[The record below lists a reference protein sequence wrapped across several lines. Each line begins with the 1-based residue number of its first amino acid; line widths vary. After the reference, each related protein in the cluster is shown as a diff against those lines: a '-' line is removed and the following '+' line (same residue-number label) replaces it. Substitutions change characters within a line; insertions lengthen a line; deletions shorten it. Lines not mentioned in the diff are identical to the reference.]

1 MLAKEVTRMNK
12 EQRVE
17 RARTAATA
25 RWAGKTSAD
34 KRKQRL
40 VMLEAQASN
49 LGYRLVPVDD
59 TEKEDE
65 R

>member
-1 MLAKEVTRMNK
+1 MTRMNK

-17 RARTAATA
+17 RARTAANE
-25 RWAGKTSAD
+25 RWKGKTEDD
-34 KRKQRL
+34 KRRQRL

-59 TEKEDE
+59 DTAEESSRAGE
-65 R
+65 

>member
-1 MLAKEVTRMNK
+1 VNK

-25 RWAGKTSAD
+25 RWADKTSAD

-40 VMLEAQASN
+40 VMLEAQAEN

-59 TEKEDE
+59 EGEKDS
-65 R
+65 

>member
-1 MLAKEVTRMNK
+1 MNK

-17 RARTAATA
+17 RARNASKA
-25 RWAGKTSAD
+25 RWAGKTEAD
-34 KRKQRL
+34 KRRQRL
-40 VMLEAQASN
+40 VMLEAQAEN

-59 TEKEDE
+59 TEKEDG

>member
-1 MLAKEVTRMNK
+1 MNK

-25 RWAGKTSAD
+25 RWAGKTSDD
-34 KRKQRL
+34 KRRQRL
-40 VMLEAQASN
+40 TMLSAQAEN

-59 TEKEDE
+59 E
-65 R
+65 RENDS

>member
-1 MLAKEVTRMNK
+1 MNK
-12 EQRVE
+12 QQRVE
-17 RARTAATA
+17 RARTAAAA
-25 RWAGKTSAD
+25 RWKDKTEDD
-34 KRKQRL
+34 KRRQRL
-40 VMLEAQASN
+40 TMLSAQAEN

>member
-1 MLAKEVTRMNK
+1 MNK

-17 RARTAATA
+17 RARTAAAA

-49 LGYRLVPVDD
+49 LGYRLVPV
-59 TEKEDE
+59 EDSE
-65 R
+65 DHTT

>member
-1 MLAKEVTRMNK
+1 MNK
-12 EQRVE
+12 EQRVS
-17 RARTAATA
+17 RARTAAQA
-25 RWAGKTSAD
+25 RWASKTEDD

-59 TEKEDE
+59 E
-65 R
+65 REQD

>member
-1 MLAKEVTRMNK
+1 MNK
-12 EQRVE
+12 EQRIE
-17 RARTAATA
+17 RARNASQA
-25 RWAGKTSAD
+25 RWAGKTEED

-49 LGYRLVPVDD
+49 LGYRLMPVED

>member
-1 MLAKEVTRMNK
+1 MNK

-17 RARTAATA
+17 RARTAAAA

-40 VMLEAQASN
+40 VMLEAQAEN

-59 TEKEDE
+59 E
-65 R
+65 RENES

>member
-1 MLAKEVTRMNK
+1 MNK

-17 RARTAATA
+17 RARTAANA
-25 RWAGKTSAD
+25 RWKGKTEDD
-34 KRKQRL
+34 KRRQRL

-59 TEKEDE
+59 DTKEDT
-65 R
+65 

>member
-17 RARTAATA
+17 RARTAAAA
-25 RWAGKTSAD
+25 RWAGKTEDD
-34 KRKQRL
+34 KRRQRL
-40 VMLEAQASN
+40 TMLSAQAEN

-59 TEKEDE
+59 DTKED
-65 R
+65 

>member
-1 MLAKEVTRMNK
+1 MDK

-17 RARTAATA
+17 RARNAAQA
-25 RWAGKTSAD
+25 RWKGKTEDD

-40 VMLEAQASN
+40 VMLEAQAEN

-59 TEKEDE
+59 TEKEDG

>member
-49 LGYRLVPVDD
+49 LGYRLVPV
-59 TEKEDE
+59 EDSE
-65 R
+65 DHTT

>member
-59 TEKEDE
+59 EREKDS
-65 R
+65 